1 MGKKARASASKWP
14 KSLASTTLSQHS
26 AGVNFES
33 NISEKLTLFGNTEI
47 ESSPRAAV
55 LVCARECLARNAI
68 LFL

>member
-14 KSLASTTLSQHS
+14 KSLV

-33 NISEKLTLFGNTEI
+33 NISEKLTLSGNTEI

-55 LVCARECLARNAI
+55 LVCARECLARNAV